1 MQHWPLFPLGFYLI
15 LQGKGGNSLVLQ
27 RSFQMASTITFDKP
41 RTSFLALLAAPFV
54 GLGKLLVL
62 IAEASPKVRELE
74 RLSELSDAQLAR
86 RGLTRD
92 GEIRRILGVAAL
104 I

>member
-1 MQHWPLFPLGFYLI
+1 
-15 LQGKGGNSLVLQ
+15 
-27 RSFQMASTITFDKP
+27 MANTITFDKP
-41 RTSFLALLAAPFV
+41 RSSVLGLIAAPFV
-54 GLGKLLVL
+54 AIGKVLVL

-74 RLSELSDAQLAR
+74 RLNSISDAELAR

-92 GEIRRILGVAAL
+92 GEVRRILGVSAA